1 MGAETP
7 EPQQEEQ
14 QQNENQ
20 EQQENVEQAD
30 AELSAREE
38 REVNALFTT
47 IIDLS
52 VEQAKEHPDRAKRMG
67 AEAIVKK
74 MTDIVINSTREA
86 GVNLTAKQETAIRD
100 LVTDL
105 ISRKTASRSG
115 RERIEANADTENDL
129 MSDILKA
136 TTIFK
141 NEQLPANERINAMMS
156 ALPPNVG
163 TQIEG
168 TIFKPTDGKLL
179 AQYGSQKYIV
189 NENNINKVTANMIDL
204 S

>member
-7 EPQQEEQ
+7 EPQQEVQ
-14 QQNENQ
+14 PQNENQ

-30 AELSAREE
+30 AELSAKEE
-38 REVNALFTT
+38 REVNALFTA

-74 MTDIVINSTREA
+74 MTDSVINSTREA
-86 GVNLTAKQETAIRD
+86 GVNLNEQQEAAIRT
-100 LVTDL
+100 LVANL
-105 ISRKTASRSG
+105 ISRNTSPQPD
-115 RERIEANADTENDL
+115 RERVEANSDATNDL
-129 MSDILKA
+129 MSNLLKA
-136 TTIFK
+136 TAVFK

-189 NENNINKVTANMIDL
+189 NENNINTVTANMIDL